1 MSLRRRADFD
11 LTPREAITLQE
22 RLRHE
27 VSHVDQFKRIRTVA
41 GVDAGFPAG
50 GKETRAAAALF
61 EYPGLKFIAAQATQ
75 RKTTFPYVPGL
86 LSFRELP
93 AILDALAK
101 LPMKPDLILCD
112 GQGIAHPRRFGIA
125 CHLGWWLDCP
135 TIGVGKSLLIG
146 THDAVG
152 RQRGDWSPLRDGAET
167 IGAVLRTRTGVK
179 PVYVSSG
186 HRVSLETAI
195 ELVLAC
201 APRFRLPEPI
211 RHADHLASQ
220 RGRQTAGAS
229 IRRFRISMAA
239 G

>member
-1 MSLRRRADFD
+1 MSLRRRADFK
-11 LTPREAITLQE
+11 LTPSAAIALQE

-41 GVDAGFPAG
+41 GVDAGFPG
-50 GKETRAAAALF
+50 GGQKTRAAAALF
-61 EYPGLKFIAAQATQ
+61 EYPSLKFIAARTAQ
-75 RKTTFPYVPGL
+75 RKTTYPYVPGL

-101 LPMKPDLILCD
+101 LPVKPDLILCD

-125 CHLGWWLDCP
+125 CHLGWWLNCP

-146 THDAVG
+146 THAAVG
-152 RQRGDWSPLRDGAET
+152 RQRGEWTPLRDDEET
-167 IGAVLRTRTGVK
+167 IGAALRTRTGVK
-179 PVYVSSG
+179 PVYVSNG
-186 HRVSLETAI
+186 HRVSLDTAI

-201 APRFRLPEPI
+201 TPRFRLPEPI

-220 RGRQTAGAS
+220 RGV
-229 IRRFRISMAA
+229 
-239 G
+239 

>member
-1 MSLRRRADFD
+1 MMSLRRRADFK
-11 LTPREAITLQE
+11 LAPRAAIALQE

-27 VSHVDQFKRIRTVA
+27 VSQVDQFKRIRTVA

-50 GKETRAAAALF
+50 GRKTRAAAVLF
-61 EYPGLKFIAAQATQ
+61 EFTSLEFIAARTAE

-101 LPMKPDLILCD
+101 LPEKPDLILCD
-112 GQGIAHPRRFGIA
+112 GQGMAHPRRFGIA

-135 TIGVGKSLLIG
+135 TIGVGKSLLTGI
-146 THDAVG
+146 HAAVG
-152 RQRGDWSPLRDGAET
+152 QHRGDWSPLRDGEEI
-167 IGAVLRTRTGVK
+167 IGAALRTRTDVK

-186 HRVSLETAI
+186 HRVSLATAI
-195 ELVLAC
+195 KLVLAC

-211 RHADHLASQ
+211 RHADHLAS
-220 RGRQTAGAS
+220 
-229 IRRFRISMAA
+229 RR
-239 G
+239 